1 MKAFILAAGL
11 GTRLKPLTNNKPK
24 ALVEVNGVTLLE
36 HLIVKLQNLEVT
48 ELIINVHHYAEQVKE
63 FLRKKNNFGIRIEVS
78 DETEQLLDTGGG
90 LKKAAWF
97 FDDNKPFLVHN
108 VDVLSNIDLN
118 QLYQTHLQSGSLATL
133 AVKDR
138 NTSRYFLFNDNNE
151 LCGWENTNTGE
162 ILYHSNNSQQL
173 TALAFSGIQV
183 ISPQI
188 FDKISETG
196 KFSSTDLYIRLSAK
210 NKIAAFRHDKD
221 YWLDLGKPESIYAAE
236 TYINQNK
243 EL

>member
-36 HLIVKLQNLEVT
+36 HLIVKLKDLKVT
-48 ELIINVHHYAEQVKE
+48 EIIVNVHHYSEQVKE
-63 FLRKKNNFGIRIEVS
+63 FLKQKNNFGIRIEIS

-108 VDVLSNIDLN
+108 VDILSNIDLN
-118 QLYQTHLQSGSLATL
+118 LLYQTHLQSGSLVTL

-138 NTSRYFLFNDNNE
+138 NTSRYFLFDDTNK

-162 ILYHSNNSQQL
+162 ILYHSNSTQQI

-183 ISPQI
+183 ISSQI
-188 FDKISETG
+188 FDLINESG
-196 KFSSTDLYIRLSAK
+196 KFSLTDLYNRLSAN
-210 NKIAAFRHDKD
+210 NKLFAFRHDKD
-221 YWLDLGKPESIYAAE
+221 YWLDMGNPGSIRAAE
-236 TYINQNK
+236 QFLNQHK
-243 EL
+243 EI

>member
-48 ELIINVHHYAEQVKE
+48 ELIINVHHYAEQIKE

-151 LCGWENTNTGE
+151 LCGWENTKTGE

-183 ISPQI
+183 ISPHI

-196 KFSSTDLYIRLSAK
+196 KFSLTDLYIRLSSK
-210 NKIAAFRHDKD
+210 NKITAFRHDRD
-221 YWLDLGKPESIYAAE
+221 FWLDLGKPESIDKAE
-236 TYINQNK
+236 NYLIQNK
-243 EL
+243 VR

>member
-11 GTRLKPLTNNKPK
+11 GTRLKPLTDNKPK

-36 HLIVKLQNLEVT
+36 HLIVKLKKLEVN
-48 ELIINVHHYAEQVKE
+48 EIIVNIHHYAEQVKE
-63 FLRKKNNFGIRIEVS
+63 FLMKKNNFNIRIEIS
-78 DETEQLLDTGGG
+78 DESEQLLDTGGG

-118 QLYQTHLQSGSLATL
+118 LLYQSHVQSGSLAML

-138 NTSRYFLFNDNNE
+138 NTSRYLLFNENNE
-151 LCGWENTNTGE
+151 LCGWENSSTGK
-162 ILYHSNNSQQL
+162 ILYHSNNTQQL
-173 TALAFSGIQV
+173 TALAFSGVQV
-183 ISPQI
+183 VSPQI
-188 FDKISETG
+188 FDLISETG
-196 KFSSTDLYIRLSAK
+196 KFSLTDLYIRLSSN

-221 YWLDLGKPESIYAAE
+221 FWLDLGKPESIKAAE
-236 TYINQNK
+236 TYVNKNK